1 MEEFANAV
9 STAVISKFNSCPNN
23 GKPKAVGGVPA
34 EFTVLSAIVALRKA
48 ITDDMN
54 EIIPDIIV
62 ISLATGT
69 KCAGKS
75 REDTN
80 GYVTCDSHAE
90 ILARRGLVR
99 WMTKW
104 ISAQQQ
110 HPQLDLDESCPFHAV
125 VKKSVDGEPK
135 VLYGMKENWS
145 LYLYVSD
152 SPCGDGNIYD
162 RNYGNLPVD
171 GFTGAKLIR
180 PNAKTF
186 PESLVQEQDRSSKN
200 ILDGAVGGNHQH
212 GCCYWEREDIQKL
225 GAVRTK
231 SGRSDIQVQNRTTS
245 MSCSDKI
252 CRSAAKRHP
261 CSFSSNTSFT

>member
-1 MEEFANAV
+1 MDEFANAV
-9 STAVISKFNSCPNN
+9 ATAVISKFDSCPNN
-23 GKPKAVGGVPA
+23 GKPKADGGIPA
-34 EFTVLSAIVALRKA
+34 EFTVLSAIVAVRKA
-48 ITDDMN
+48 ISDDKN
-54 EIIPDIIV
+54 EVVPDIFL
-62 ISLATGT
+62 ISMATGT

-99 WMTKW
+99 WMTKC
-104 ISAQQQ
+104 ILALQQ
-110 HPQLDLDESCPFHAV
+110 HPQLDLDESCPLHAV
-125 VKKSVDGEPK
+125 VQKNIDGECK
-135 VLYGMKENWS
+135 VLYRIKDNWS

-152 SPCGDGNIYD
+152 SPCGDANIYD
-162 RNYGNLPVD
+162 RSFGNTAVG

-180 PNAKTF
+180 LDEKKV
-186 PESLVQEQDRSSKN
+186 PESVVEEQQDRPSEN
-200 ILDGAVGGNHQH
+200 NLNGAVRGNDER
-212 GCCYWEREDIQKL
+212 GCCLWEREGIQTL

-252 CRSAAKRHP
+252 CRSEA
-261 CSFSSNTSFT
+261 